1 MAFSKFDPY
10 REQPK
15 GGDALAASTPAAARR
30 ARILKWV
37 TRIVW
42 VYTLVGFVLIAYWL
56 ATT

>member
-42 VYTLVGFVLIAYWL
+42 VYTLLGFVLIAYWL
-56 ATT
+56 AR

>member
-10 REQPK
+10 REEPEK
-15 GGDALAASTPAAARR
+15 NAFDATTRAGARR

-42 VYTLVGFVLIAYWL
+42 VYTLLGFVLIAYWL
-56 ATT
+56 VAN